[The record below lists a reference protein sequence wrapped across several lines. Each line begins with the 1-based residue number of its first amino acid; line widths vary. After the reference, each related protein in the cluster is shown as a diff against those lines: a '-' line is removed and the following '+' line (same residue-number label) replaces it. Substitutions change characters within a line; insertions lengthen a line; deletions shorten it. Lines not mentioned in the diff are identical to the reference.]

1 MWGGITACTFCRL
14 VADVLRR
21 SSAQKDLDVLVANRL
36 AVNQPCTLVAKK
48 MNTMLGDI
56 KNSMASRS
64 KDMILMLYSA
74 LLRPHLDYCIQ
85 FWAPQ
90 FRKYR
95 NF

>member
-1 MWGGITACTFCRL
+1 M
-14 VADVLRR
+14 LRR

>member
-36 AVNQPCTLVAKK
+36 AVNQ
-48 MNTMLGDI
+48 
-56 KNSMASRS
+56 
-64 KDMILMLYSA
+64 
-74 LLRPHLDYCIQ
+74 DYCIQ